1 MMAKDP
7 EALLCDLAETYHIYN
22 YKELPCKMV
31 ALFSCG
37 LRADSRIKMR
47 MAGEKATRKE
57 ILLASIAD
65 RLGTLVWF
73 QTKDGAKGINRPESI
88 IETLLGGKREDN
100 SEVMAFDTGED
111 FAQLWNSIATQ
122 EGGSNGN

>member
-1 MMAKDP
+1 
-7 EALLCDLAETYHIYN
+7 
-22 YKELPCKMV
+22 MV

-37 LRADSRIKMR
+37 LREDSRIKMR

-88 IETLLGGKREDN
+88 AETLLGGKREDN

>member
-37 LRADSRIKMR
+37 LREDSRIKMR

-65 RLGTLVWF
+65 RLGMLVWF

-88 IETLLGGKREDN
+88 TETLLGGKREDN
-100 SEVMAFDTGED
+100 SEVMAFDTGDD
-111 FAQLWNSIATQ
+111 FSQLWNSIAAQ
-122 EGGSNGN
+122 EGGPDGN